1 MKKLLCLF
9 FCLTLLCGCA
19 RTYDGPTDTVEM
31 LSEYVTV
38 HRSSITGNSWKARTT
53 FAYDIYGNLASHRE
67 YRDDELDTVTN
78 YRYDDNGNEKTQTR
92 WDHSGLIPH
101 IDSRT
106 DTTYDDQ
113 GRVLTVIHKNMWG
126 AEESRVT
133 YTYDD
138 ENYIKTHTYSGDGLV
153 TTYYCNEN
161 WETLRATNTMGME
174 DIFTYDEN
182 GYLIRTESFQNG
194 VSMGYSVYE
203 NDDQGRAIHW
213 ANYDENGALYS
224 ESTCVYD
231 DEARTMTQTKSDG
244 GIRITYYTP
253 DGRTNLIEDY
263 NKDGDL
269 QLYQQYT
276 FREIRVPAN

>member
-1 MKKLLCLF
+1 MKKLLTLMLSILL
-9 FCLTLLCGCA
+9 LTGCA

-38 HRSSITGNSWKARTT
+38 HKSSITGNSWSTRTT
-53 FAYDIYGNLASHRE
+53 FAYDIYGNLASCRQ
-67 YRDDELDTVTN
+67 YRDDELDTVIN
-78 YRYDDNGNEKTQTR
+78 YRYDDNGNEKTETR

-113 GRVLTVIHKNMWG
+113 NRVLTQIHKNMWG
-126 AEESRVT
+126 REESRVT

-138 ENYIKTHTYSGDGLV
+138 EKFIKTHTHSSDGLV

-182 GYLIRTESFQNG
+182 GHLIRTESFQDG
-194 VSMGYSVYE
+194 VSIGYTVYE
-203 NDDQGRAIHW
+203 NDDQGRHIHW
-213 ANYDENGALYS
+213 ANYDENGTQTH
-224 ESTCVYD
+224 EFTCTFD
-231 DEARTMTQTKSDG
+231 DEARTMTQSKTNG
-244 GIRITYYTP
+244 GIRITYYAL

-263 NKDGDL
+263 NEDGDL
-269 QLYQQYT
+269 QMYQQYT
-276 FREIRVPAN
+276 YREIRVPAN